1 MARGH
6 NGDLWSFAGAS
17 LRSKRGLDGTVGLNN
32 SRAWPPL
39 LTTRILGI
47 VVASE
52 LHRSGWGSYGA
63 LDMTCRSL
71 WMRAGR
77 GMRQRRPVLVIDDDP
92 RSCEL
97 ITAILTRVGFEVRSA
112 PDGASGI
119 KLAGIVQ
126 PIVILLDMRSE
137 EHT

>member
-52 LHRSGWGSYGA
+52 LHRSGGGSYGA

-77 GMRQRRPVLVIDDDP
+77 VGHRGSGYWKGVRAGDEAETAGSSHRR
-92 RSCEL
+92 RS
-97 ITAILTRVGFEVRSA
+97 
-112 PDGASGI
+112 
-119 KLAGIVQ
+119 
-126 PIVILLDMRSE
+126 PI
-137 EHT
+137 